1 MRTSESTANV
11 FAAFVGA
18 QAALDSAKKG
28 AENPAFKRDGK
39 NLKYAA
45 LSDHWSAIQPVAQK
59 PGLAIVQELLSAEH
73 GVEVVTRICH
83 VSGEWIEC
91 GPLFVPATKADAHGY
106 GSACSYARRYA
117 LSAAFGTVADDDDG
131 NAAVASK
138 STPYASPTPL
148 GYDEWAIDLETQTAD
163 GIDAF
168 RAVYSASKLVYRK
181 HMEKLDAGKLAAL
194 VAKAKASSEGKAA

>member
-11 FAAFVGA
+11 FAAFVAA

-39 NLKYAA
+39 NLKYAD
-45 LSDHWSAIQPVAQK
+45 LSDHWSAIKPVAQK
-59 PGLAIVQELLSAEH
+59 NGLAIVQELLSAEH

-91 GPLFVPATKADAHGY
+91 GPLFVPASKNDAHGY

-138 STPYASPTPL
+138 ATPYQTPAPI
-148 GYDEWAIDLETQTAD
+148 GYDDWAIDLETQTGE
-163 GIDAF
+163 GIDKF
-168 RAVYSASKLVYRK
+168 RAVYSASKTPYRK
-181 HMEKLDAGKLAAL
+181 HMEKFDAAKLEAL
-194 VAKAKASSEGKAA
+194 VAKAKAATEGKAA